1 MTIEELT
8 KALEKSNEVIIELQT
23 RVSQLES
30 RPIPDSLL
38 LSDSWVKRALAV
50 YGYFLLGSIII
61 GVPFYCLSI
70 LLGF

>member
-1 MTIEELT
+1 MTIDELT
-8 KALEKSNEVIIELQT
+8 KALEKSNEEIVELQI
-23 RVSQLES
+23 RVRQLES

-38 LSDSWVKRALAV
+38 LSGSWIKRALAV

-70 LLGF
+70 LLSF